1 MLEIVKLRLE
11 FIKRILENLGYIAE
25 VSPEEFYKYLTGE
38 TYTNDKITLK
48 EILDNDYLMIHEV
61 VEINELKKRG
71 LRINRNT
78 LISSPRALI
87 YKAHLK
93 ALEMELSY
101 ASDKGDKNW
110 VVRRLKD
117 LESYL
122 NEPHLS
128 EELRAKIR
136 GLLERFNP
144 ADG

>member
-1 MLEIVKLRLE
+1 
-11 FIKRILENLGYIAE
+11 
-25 VSPEEFYKYLTGE
+25 
-38 TYTNDKITLK
+38 
-48 EILDNDYLMIHEV
+48 MIHEV
-61 VEINELKKRG
+61 VEINELRKRG

-78 LISSPRALI
+78 LISSPRSLI
-87 YKAHLK
+87 YEAHLR

-122 NEPHLS
+122 NEPYLS
-128 EELRAKIR
+128 EELRAKMKD
-136 GLLERFNP
+136 LLERFNP

>member
-1 MLEIVKLRLE
+1 
-11 FIKRILENLGYIAE
+11 
-25 VSPEEFYKYLTGE
+25 
-38 TYTNDKITLK
+38 
-48 EILDNDYLMIHEV
+48 MIHEV
-61 VEINELKKRG
+61 VEINELRKRG

-122 NEPHLS
+122 NEPYLS